1 MCGINGIVRK
11 KISLTLSSDIHK
23 MNNLIIHRGPDDEG
37 VYLSDDKVA
46 LGMRRLSII
55 DLTYGKQPIFNED
68 KSKVIVFNGEIYN
81 YKDLQ
86 LKLIS
91 KGYKLKTNS
100 DTEVVLAL
108 YELYGEEC
116 VEYLNGMFA
125 FAIYD
130 QSKSLLFIAR
140 DRFGEK
146 PLYYYHSEEELVFA
160 SELKSLVFLDS
171 SFKKISNTALQLYF
185 SLSYIPAPHTIY
197 DNIYKLE
204 PATKLVINT
213 DTLELVKNKYWD
225 IKIDEKK
232 SEDLTINYN
241 LAKKKVTD
249 LVFDSVERRMVSDVP
264 IGVFLSGGVDSA
276 IVASVMS
283 KLRDSKIQTFTIGLD
298 DKRYDES
305 SRALKIAN
313 HINSDH
319 IHCPLNYDKI
329 LHDIDEVILNFDEPF
344 ADPSSL
350 PTYFVSKHTS
360 KFVKVALTGDG
371 GDEVF
376 GGYNKYLIQTTGKHL
391 RPYIPLKSIKSF
403 FNNSYFNNLDSK
415 SRIVKLQKFFNS
427 LDANSMSSHLNI
439 IQLAFR
445 NEELNEIL
453 NTDKFLEIR
462 KALLS
467 TIEPIPRSIN
477 SDLQIARYI
486 DFKVSLEG
494 DLLPKVDRTS
504 MLASL
509 ECRAPFLDHRL
520 VDLSFSLPDKFLI
533 KGNNKKRI
541 LKEAFEWAVPKNYF
555 NSPKSGFEI
564 PIGRW
569 FRNELKSDL
578 INYLSEDYL
587 KTHGLINVEYTRVI
601 LNEHL
606 SGSYDH
612 SWKIWTIYCFQK
624 WYFEIYLKP

>member
-1 MCGINGIVRK
+1 MCGINGIIRK
-11 KISLTLSSDIHK
+11 QKSSTLLSDIHK
-23 MNNLIIHRGPDDEG
+23 MNNSIIHRGPDDDGIFHSNE
-37 VYLSDDKVA
+37 KVA
-46 LGMRRLSII
+46 IGMRRLSII
-55 DLTYGKQPIFNED
+55 DLDFGKQPIYNDD

-81 YKDLQ
+81 YKELQSDL
-86 LKLIS
+86 INF
-91 KGYKLKTNS
+91 GYQFNTNS

-108 YELYGEEC
+108 YEFYGEEC

-130 QSKSLLFIAR
+130 HLKSLIFIAR

-146 PLYYYHSEEELVFA
+146 PLYYYHSKEEFVFA
-160 SELKSLVFLDS
+160 SELKSLVLLDS
-171 SFKKISNTALQLYF
+171 SLKKISNTALQLFF

-213 DTLELVKNKYWD
+213 NTLEFVKNKYWD
-225 IKIDEKK
+225 IKSNED
-232 SEDLTINYN
+232 SEELISNYN
-241 LAKKKVTD
+241 LAKKEVTD
-249 LVFDSVERRMVSDVP
+249 LLFDSVEKRMVSDVP

-283 KLRDSKIQTFTIGLD
+283 KLRNTNIKTFTIGFD
-298 DKRYDES
+298 DIRYDES
-305 SRALKIAN
+305 SRALKIAK

-319 IHCPLNYDKI
+319 SHFPLRYDEI
-329 LHDIDEVILNFDEPF
+329 LQDIDEVILNFDEPF
-344 ADPSSL
+344 ADPSAL
-350 PTYFVSKHTS
+350 PTYFVSKYTS
-360 KFVKVALTGDG
+360 QFVKVSLTGDG

-376 GGYNKYLIQTTGKHL
+376 GGYNKYLIQTAGKHL
-391 RPYIPLKSIKSF
+391 RPYIPLKSIKTFLSG
-403 FNNSYFNNLDSK
+403 SYFKNLDSK
-415 SRIVKLQKFFNS
+415 SGIVKLQKFFNS
-427 LDANSMSSHLNI
+427 LDENSMLSHLNI

-445 NEELNEIL
+445 NEELYEIL
-453 NTDKFLEIR
+453 NTNNFLDIR
-462 KALLS
+462 KALLN
-467 TIEPIPRSIN
+467 ICEPIPQSIN
-477 SDLQIARYI
+477 TDLQTAKYI

-494 DLLPKVDRTS
+494 DLLPKVDRAS

-509 ECRAPFLDHRL
+509 ECRAPFLDYRL

-533 KGNNKKRI
+533 NGSNKKRI

-564 PIGRW
+564 PLGSW

-578 INYLSEDYL
+578 DNYLSEDYL
-587 KTHGLINVEYTRVI
+587 KTHGLINTEYTRMI

-612 SWKIWTIYCFQK
+612 SWKLWTIYCFQK
-624 WYFEIYLKP
+624 WYYKIFLKP

>member
-1 MCGINGIVRK
+1 MCGINGIIRK
-11 KISLTLSSDIHK
+11 KKSKSISEDIRK
-23 MNNLIIHRGPDDEG
+23 MNSLIVHRGPDDDGIYECCNR
-37 VYLSDDKVA
+37 LA

-55 DLTYGKQPIFNED
+55 DLSSGKQPISNGD
-68 KSKVIVFNGEIYN
+68 KNKVIVFNGEIYN
-81 YKDLQ
+81 YKELQSDLIN
-86 LKLIS
+86 L
-91 KGYKLKTNS
+91 GYQFKTNS

-108 YELYGEEC
+108 YELFGEKC

-130 QSKSLLFIAR
+130 QSKSILFIAR

-146 PLYYYHSEEELVFA
+146 PLYYYHSEEEFVFA
-160 SELKSLVFLDS
+160 SELKSLMSLDS
-171 SFKKISNTALQLYF
+171 SLKKISNTALQLYF

-204 PATKLVINT
+204 PATTLLINT
-213 DTLELVKNKYWD
+213 DTLEYVKNKYWD
-225 IKIDEKK
+225 FAIDNK
-232 SEDLTINYN
+232 SEELISNYN

-249 LVFDSVERRMVSDVP
+249 LVFDSVEKRMVSDVP

-283 KLRDSKIQTFTIGLD
+283 KLTDTKIRTFTIGFE

-305 SRALKIAN
+305 SRATKIAN

-319 IHCPLNYDKI
+319 IYCPLNHNNIVDY
-329 LHDIDEVILNFDEPF
+329 IDEVILNFDEPF
-344 ADPSSL
+344 ADPSAL
-350 PTYFVSKHTS
+350 PAYLVSKHTS
-360 KFVKVALTGDG
+360 DFVKVALTGDG

-391 RPYIPLKSIKSF
+391 RPYIPLKVIKAILS
-403 FNNSYFNNLDSK
+403 NSYFKNVDSK
-415 SRIVKLQKFFNS
+415 SRIVKLQKLFNS
-427 LDANSMSSHLNI
+427 LDTNSMLSHLNI

-445 NEELNEIL
+445 NEESNELINPTNFLDIRKEIL
-453 NTDKFLEIR
+453 SIC
-462 KALLS
+462 
-467 TIEPIPRSIN
+467 EPIPRSIN
-477 SDLQIARYI
+477 SDLHTARYI

-494 DLLPKVDRTS
+494 DLLPKVDRVS

-520 VDLSFSLPDKFLI
+520 VDLSFRLPDKFLI

-541 LKEAFEWAVPKNYF
+541 LKDAFDWAVPKNYF
-555 NSPKSGFEI
+555 NAPKSGFEI
-564 PIGRW
+564 PLGNW
-569 FRNELKSDL
+569 FRNELKSDV
-578 INYLSEDYL
+578 INYLSEDL
-587 KTHGLINVEYTRVI
+587 LAVHGLINIKYTRVI

-606 SGSYDH
+606 SKSKDH
-612 SWKIWTIYCFQK
+612 TWKIWTIYCFQK
-624 WYFEIYLKP
+624 WYYEVFSKI

>member
-11 KISLTLSSDIHK
+11 QTSYTLSNDIHK

-37 VYLSDDKVA
+37 VYLYNDKVA

-68 KSKVIVFNGEIYN
+68 KTKVIVFNGEIYN
-81 YKDLQ
+81 YKELQ
-86 LKLIS
+86 LKLINL
-91 KGYKLKTNS
+91 GCKLKTNS
-100 DTEVVLAL
+100 DTEVVLVL

-116 VEYLNGMFA
+116 VQYLNGMFS

-130 QSKSLLFIAR
+130 QTKSLLFVAR

-146 PLYYYHSEEELVFA
+146 PLYYYHSEEEFVFA
-160 SELKSLVFLDS
+160 SELKSLVLFDS
-171 SFKKISNTALQLYF
+171 SLKKISNTALHLYF

-197 DNIYKLE
+197 ENIYKLE

-213 DTLELVKNKYWD
+213 NTLEIVKKKYWHYN
-225 IKIDEKK
+225 IDNK
-232 SEDLTINYN
+232 SEELISNYN
-241 LAKKKVTD
+241 LAKKKVSD
-249 LVFDSVERRMVSDVP
+249 LVFDSVEKRMVSDVP

-283 KLRDSKIQTFTIGLD
+283 KLRGTKIQTFTIGFD

-305 SRALKIAN
+305 LRALKIAN

-319 IHCPLNYDKI
+319 VHCPLDYNKI
-329 LHDIDEVILNFDEPF
+329 LHDIDKVILNFDEPF
-344 ADPSSL
+344 ADPSAL
-350 PTYFVSKHTS
+350 PTYFVSKYTS
-360 KFVKVALTGDG
+360 EFVKVALTGDG

-376 GGYNKYLIQTTGKHL
+376 GGYNKYLIQTTGKYL
-391 RPYIPLKSIKSF
+391 RPYIPLKLIKSF
-403 FNNSYFNNLDSK
+403 LSSSYFENLDSK

-427 LDANSMSSHLNI
+427 LDANSMLSHLNI

-445 NEELNEIL
+445 NEELNEVL
-453 NTDKFLEIR
+453 NTNNFLDIR

-467 TIEPIPRSIN
+467 ICEPMPRLIN
-477 SDLQIARYI
+477 SDLQTARYI

-494 DLLPKVDRTS
+494 DLLPKVDRAS

-520 VDLSFSLPDKFLI
+520 VDLSFSLPDGFLI

-564 PIGRW
+564 PIGSW

-578 INYLSEDYL
+578 NNYLSEDYL
-587 KTHGLINVEYTRVI
+587 GIHGLINAEFTRVI
-601 LNEHL
+601 LKEHL

-612 SWKIWTIYCFQK
+612 SWKLWTIYCFQK
-624 WYFEIYLKP
+624 WYFEIFLKP